1 VLETAVQPGETA
13 PVANELLVAEEK
25 LSNVCEKDPV
35 KLGDAARVGKATT
48 LL

>member
-1 VLETAVQPGETA
+1 MA

-25 LSNVCEKDPV
+25 LSKACEKDPV
-35 KLGDAARVGKATT
+35 KLGDAARVGNVTT